1 MDISILDFTLIN
13 LLSYLFGVGTGLIIC
28 CKNKDKF
35 LVKSRSLDNI
45 SSQLYKT
52 NQPQVNQQVNP
63 PATVVAS
70 APSANIIPA
79 HPAPQVTK
87 ITLE

>member
-52 NQPQVNQQVNP
+52 NQQVTP
-63 PATVVAS
+63 SATVVAS
-70 APSANIIPA
+70 APSANIVPA
-79 HPAPQVTK
+79 
-87 ITLE
+87 LW

>member
-52 NQPQVNQQVNP
+52 NQQVNP
-63 PATVVAS
+63 SATVVAS
-70 APSANIIPA
+70 APSANIVPA

>member
-1 MDISILDFTLIN
+1 MEITLLDFFLIN
-13 LLSYLFGVGTGLIIC
+13 FFFYVFGLGTGLIIC

-45 SSQLYKT
+45 NSQLYKT
-52 NQPQVNQQVNP
+52 NQQVNP
-63 PATVVAS
+63 STTVVAS
-70 APSANIIPA
+70 APSANIVPA

>member
-45 SSQLYKT
+45 NSQLYKT
-52 NQPQVNQQVNP
+52 NQQVNP
-63 PATVVAS
+63 STTVVAS
-70 APSANIIPA
+70 APSANIVPA